1 MPNVLADALKK
12 TTQENFR
19 KKIRELILSNAEY
32 LANIKI
38 GFAGPTRHGHD
49 WSLGPAYDKTLDG
62 LVLDDILA
70 DTSLSG
76 LNAIHTELTMKPG
89 AAAPAIEPTK
99 NLEGIFSFVQPLMDM
114 FSRFFKGEGGGFF
127 GQIIGMFHKLQ
138 VAFDPTVALSKEE
151 IDASKYS
158 ELFLEAGKKDK
169 SIHAL
174 YRKLQQETYSDEQKI
189 NGLLKHVKTLTG
201 NKQAKQAHQLLKA
214 AEKKLLGGRIG
225 SDAQMPDKIKDRVVE
240 NLEKAYRLANNLAVG
255 AVIANAN
262 DDNRIKSAGRAVSK
276 LVEKMAEQEKQLKDS
291 SLKKEEKLVVY
302 QTLHENKRKL
312 LHFIVKTDALAN
324 GETLTLGKQL
334 DAAYMAKQL
343 DKFADNSG
351 TAGVAHAVDAE
362 AITRGK
368 SIFKLFQNN
377 ANPVVVGPVYGVDAE
392 DLKNQGSFEH
402 AVAKSQDVRVKEI
415 KSQISKSQKIVAEL
429 NAEWAVNQITI
440 ASLPPQIAILR
451 GRQPGS
457 EWSLEDKMHKL
468 EQEQVDLEKAAVSI
482 QNHINQNISDKAAYD
497 HAAAT
502 ANRAGIMP
510 ATNTACGASASVNRF
525 VNTVMPKII
534 NPGGGAPV
542 PVGVNPALWAS
553 MAPAVVDALN
563 PTIPGSPAVGTQ
575 LEQFAVIKTLQEHA
589 ADLLKSA
596 EHLKERLLVEPVT
609 SARAK
614 AGAGL

>member
-1 MPNVLADALKK
+1 MD
-12 TTQENFR
+12 
-19 KKIRELILSNAEY
+19 
-32 LANIKI
+32 NIKR
-38 GFAGPTRHGHD
+38 GYPTQKAPPHAVWVFPRD
-49 WSLGPAYDKTLDG
+49 DLPMLDELLG
-62 LVLDDILA
+62 

-76 LNAIHTELTMKPG
+76 LNALHSELTMKPG
-89 AAAPAIEPTK
+89 AAAPAFEPTK

-114 FSRFFKGEGGGFF
+114 FSGFFKGEGGGFF
-127 GQIIGMFHKLQ
+127 GQIISMFHKLQ

-214 AEKKLLGGRIG
+214 AEKKLLDGRIG

-240 NLEKAYRLANNLAVG
+240 NLEKAYRFANNLAAG

-262 DDNRIKSAGRAVSK
+262 DDSRIKSAGRAVSK
-276 LVEKMAEQEKQLKDS
+276 LVEKMVVQEAQLKDS
-291 SLKKEEKLVVY
+291 KLSKEEKLAVY
-302 QTLHENKRKL
+302 QKLHENKRKL

-324 GETLTLGKQL
+324 GEALTLGKQL
-334 DAAYMAKQL
+334 DVAYMTKQL

-351 TAGVAHAVDAE
+351 TAGVALAVDAV
-362 AITRGK
+362 AATPGK

-377 ANPVVVGPVYGVDAE
+377 ANPLVVGPVYGVDGE
-392 DLKNQGSFEH
+392 DLENQGSFEH
-402 AVAKSQDVRVKEI
+402 AVAKSRDARVKEI
-415 KSQISKSQKIVAEL
+415 ESQICKSQKIVAEL

-451 GRQPGS
+451 ARQPGS

-468 EQEQVDLEKAAVSI
+468 EQEQVDLEQAAVSI
-482 QNHINQNISDKAAYD
+482 QNQINQNISDKAVYD
-497 HAAAT
+497 RVT
-502 ANRAGIMP
+502 ALGGAGVMP
-510 ATNTACGASASVNRF
+510 AINTTCVASARVNRF

-534 NPGGGAPV
+534 NPGGGSPV
-542 PVGVNPALWAS
+542 PAGVNQALWAS
-553 MAPAVVDALN
+553 MDPVAVDALN
-563 PTIPGSPAVGTQ
+563 PTIPGGPAVGTQ
-575 LEQFAVIKTLQEHA
+575 FEQFTVIKTLQEHA

-609 SARAK
+609 RARAK